1 MHPPTPDPRCCGA
14 RPARSLRRRSETIP
28 RRTRM
33 ATKAARSQRTR
44 ASLAANGGDLTKTAS
59 PFASGHAAH
68 HTFHF
73 DTKAPTPC
81 YTRSGLVRHELSLVD
96 ITYPSASIKATKPGL
111 PSTVLVHYING
122 EVETDRDLLPFAD
135 PPNPLVRLKEKRS
148 SVSRPPARAVS
159 AGASSRFRS
168 QAEIEAE
175 LPRPPFSVGH
185 ASGHAQVPS
194 SSCPT
199 QATSSIFDEEMEA
212 ALHSICAEDGS
223 ISDFFS

>member
-1 MHPPTPDPRCCGA
+1 M
-14 RPARSLRRRSETIP
+14 
-28 RRTRM
+28 
-33 ATKAARSQRTR
+33 
-44 ASLAANGGDLTKTAS
+44 
-59 PFASGHAAH
+59 
-68 HTFHF
+68 
-73 DTKAPTPC
+73 
-81 YTRSGLVRHELSLVD
+81 RHELSLVD
-96 ITYPSASIKATKPGL
+96 IKYPSAAIKATKPGL

-122 EVETDRDLLPFAD
+122 EVETDSDLLPFAD

-148 SVSRPPARAVS
+148 YVSRPPARAVS

-175 LPRPPFSVGH
+175 LPRPPVSV
-185 ASGHAQVPS
+185 GHAQVPS

-212 ALHSICAEDGS
+212 ALHSFCAEDES